1 MIKEANSEDHVE
13 PTQELTTFL
22 LVDIG
27 ESQTTALLIKNVAGY
42 CRLVSRA
49 MVKSTHK
56 APHNNA
62 ADGVLEAIQK
72 LEWFGNQKILNKDND
87 LVMHTRQPGRGID
100 KFLISISMEQVMNT
114 VVVAPTVDDPA
125 VESAVHLLQRFSS
138 TLDKLFTGANTRNL
152 SENIVWMADN
162 RPDLVLVVGSDSRS
176 NGMRERIVQ
185 ASKAV
190 GAGIRQFSK
199 AQRPEVI
206 YAASGHWTEDVMT
219 ALNLGDKV
227 QNAPNLRP
235 DARHER
241 VKPVRKMIE
250 EVVRRNHLA
259 RIPGLPEIMRWSGET
274 PYSRNEG
281 LAIFARFQAALV
293 NGPILILDLDV
304 NGLTMVYAKPK
315 FTDLIVRTDLGLGE
329 NLGQIVKSLDLN
341 VLSQWIKDRNGETES
356 TENAARALH
365 THFINRSI
373 FPNAISQEK
382 SELDL
387 DLAMLQGLLSKG
399 VKEASSAWGLDE
411 DAPLAIDRLF
421 LRGKILNMIGDEGSL
436 VLMLLNALKL
446 QGECELFI
454 DPHHAMALLGQLL
467 EQEPEAAVDVIETD
481 AFLNLGWI
489 VGVSGRGRKGKDA
502 VSISLYGDGSSDALV
517 KRDVGRGELVSV
529 GIPNNRLAHATLH
542 YRRIG
547 LSNTKKLEDIEG
559 LKARVWIDGRGRPA
573 VLPDDCIDEWE
584 YIDPK

>member
-13 PTQELTTFL
+13 QTQELSTFL
-22 LVDIG
+22 LVDVG

-42 CRLVSRA
+42 CRLISRA

-72 LEWFGNQKILNKDND
+72 LEWFGNQKILNQDKD

-138 TLDKLFTGANTRNL
+138 TLDRLLTGANTRNL

-162 RPDLVLVVGSDSRS
+162 RPDLVLIVGSDARG
-176 NGMRERIVQ
+176 NGMRDRIVQ
-185 ASKAV
+185 AAKAV
-190 GAGIRQFSK
+190 GAGMRQFSEPY
-199 AQRPEVI
+199 RPEVI
-206 YAASGHWTEDVMT
+206 YAASGHWTEDVAA
-219 ALNLGDKV
+219 ALDIGDKL
-227 QNAPNLRP
+227 QTAPNLRP

-259 RIPGLPEIMRWSGET
+259 RIPGLTEIMRWSGET

-315 FTDLIVRTDLGLGE
+315 FTDLIVRTDLGLGS
-329 NLGQIVKSLDLN
+329 NLSETVKSLNLQM
-341 VLSQWIKDRNGETES
+341 LSPWLSGYDNP
-356 TENAARALH
+356 ENAAAALH

-373 FPNAISQEK
+373 FPHSISQEK
-382 SELDL
+382 KEMDL
-387 DLAMLQGLLSKG
+387 DLTLLQALLSKG
-399 VKEASSAWGLDE
+399 VKEASAAWGLDE
-411 DAPLAIDRLF
+411 DAPLTVNRLF
-421 LRGKILNMIGDEGSL
+421 VRGKILEMTGEEDSL
-436 VLMLLNALKL
+436 ILMLLNALQL

-454 DPHHAMALLGQLL
+454 DPHNAMALLGGLL
-467 EQEPEAAVDVIETD
+467 EQEPEAAVDVIEAD
-481 AFLNLGWI
+481 AFLNLGWL

-502 VSISLYGDGSSDALV
+502 VSISLFDDDSSEPLI
-517 KRDVGRGELVSV
+517 KRDIARGELVSV
-529 GIPNNRLAHATLH
+529 GIPPNKLAHATVH

-559 LKARVWIDGRGRPA
+559 LKARVWIDARGRPA
-573 VLPDDCIDEWE
+573 VLPDDCMDEWE
-584 YIDPK
+584 HLDPK